1 MKDRAGS
8 WEDGQGGTHSSTA
21 QGMHSTLKKF
31 HMLLFFFLHD
41 EGKGDSLSEEEQQ
54 KFAELCDKT
63 RFPKE
68 NIRYMLEKGKEV
80 AIEGTLG
87 IP

>member
-1 MKDRAGS
+1 
-8 WEDGQGGTHSSTA
+8 
-21 QGMHSTLKKF
+21 
-31 HMLLFFFLHD
+31 MLLFFFPHD

-54 KFAELCDKT
+54 KFAELCDET

-68 NIRYMLEKGKEV
+68 NIRYMFEKGKEV